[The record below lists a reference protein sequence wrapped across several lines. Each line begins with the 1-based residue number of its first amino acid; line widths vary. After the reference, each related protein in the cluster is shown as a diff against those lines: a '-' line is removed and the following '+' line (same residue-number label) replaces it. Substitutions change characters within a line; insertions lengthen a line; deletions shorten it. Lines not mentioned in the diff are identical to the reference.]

1 MTDRSKLEIEKIQ
14 KQLAQKGFDPGPI
27 DGIWGRRSDTAV
39 RNFQA
44 KNGLEVDGIV
54 GPATQMAL
62 FGKASSA
69 APVDSPALVWF
80 QEARRL
86 LGVREGAG
94 VDINNRKILD
104 WADDL
109 GIPYKSDDIPWCGL
123 FVAHCIGSTLTRE
136 PLPANPLG
144 ARSWLKFGARCT
156 PAPGAVLIFWR
167 GSRTG
172 WKGHVGFYAGEEAN
186 GVYHVLGGNQ
196 SDKVSIAR
204 ISADRLLEARW
215 PATVISNASGPLVLA
230 AGDTILSQNEA

>member
-1 MTDRSKLEIEKIQ
+1 MANQSKQEIERIQ

-27 DGIWGRRSDTAV
+27 DGVWGRRTDAAV
-39 RNFQA
+39 RAFQA
-44 KNGLEVDGIV
+44 REGLEIDGIV
-54 GPATQMAL
+54 GPRTYKAL
-62 FGKASSA
+62 LGTASKA
-69 APVDSPALVWF
+69 APVDDPALVWF

-94 VDINNRKILD
+94 AGNNARILD

-123 FVAHCIGSTLTRE
+123 FVAHCIGSSLPRE
-136 PLPANPLG
+136 PLPTNPLS
-144 ARSWLKFGARCT
+144 ARSWLKFGAPCR

-167 GSRTG
+167 GSRNG
-172 WKGHVGFYAGEEAN
+172 WKGHVGFYAGEETG

-204 ISADRLLEARW
+204 IAGDRLLEARW
-215 PATVISNASGPLVLA
+215 PATVISSASGPLVLA
-230 AGDTILSQNEA
+230 AGDTLLSQNEA